1 MILVLEYRECG
12 SRIRRH
18 FAGGCSG
25 GEHIN
30 ENGQENHSGMT
41 VTATIWGKTGKSYES
56 FHPILSPGAIA
67 IAGRVTGTAAALLR
81 QVDIT
86 YTLYLKKAREMS
98 FPLDFVH
105 RF

>member
-1 MILVLEYRECG
+1 MAVLV
-12 SRIRRH
+12 
-18 FAGGCSG
+18 

-67 IAGRVTGTAAALLR
+67 IAGRGDGNCCGVVKAGR
-81 QVDIT
+81 YNIYVI
-86 YTLYLKKAREMS
+86 LKECGGKRASR
-98 FPLDFVH
+98 LDFVH